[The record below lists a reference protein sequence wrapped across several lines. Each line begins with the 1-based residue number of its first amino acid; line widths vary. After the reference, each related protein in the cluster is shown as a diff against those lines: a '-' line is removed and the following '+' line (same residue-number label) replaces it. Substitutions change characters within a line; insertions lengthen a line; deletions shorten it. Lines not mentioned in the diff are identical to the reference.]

1 KLVFVMSGVV
11 GDNDNSTSAG
21 ALNQTTV
28 DWLKA
33 NDQKI
38 EDLMIARAY
47 LQTVD
52 PDLVKLLVHATVPA
66 MSYLQLL
73 LIGIPVLLAAIAWF
87 IIRKADPYFQNT
99 LFANLIAAAHK
110 DHSSG
115 S

>member
-1 KLVFVMSGVV
+1 NIAKGGKAFDNDCITSTRSDHVIDSRARFLGEIDTKLVFVMSGVV

-52 PDLVKLLVHATVPA
+52 PDLVKLLVHTTVPA

-73 LIGIPVLLAAIAWF
+73 LIGIPV
-87 IIRKADPYFQNT
+87 
-99 LFANLIAAAHK
+99 
-110 DHSSG
+110 
-115 S
+115 